1 MNCIVLVGRL
11 VADPELRTTQSGV
24 PVCSF
29 RIAVDRRFASQS
41 GERQA
46 DFIPCVAWR
55 QQAEFVSRYF
65 SKGRLIG
72 VQGSLQSRSYDDQQG
87 NRRTAYEVQCDQ
99 VQFVG
104 SKSESGGGQQ
114 SGAFSG
120 GGYGGGFDAPPA
132 PAKQQNVAYQSGGI
146 DDFQEITSDE
156 DLPF

>member
-1 MNCIVLVGRL
+1 MNSIVLVGRL
-11 VADPELRTTQSGV
+11 VADPELRTTQSGI

-29 RIAVDRRFASQS
+29 RIAVDRRFSSQG

-55 QQAEFVSRYF
+55 QQAEFVARYF
-65 SKGRLIG
+65 TKGRLIG
-72 VQGSLQSRSYDDQQG
+72 VQGSLQSRSYEDQQG
-87 NRRTAYEVQCDQ
+87 NKRTAYEVQCDQ

-104 SKSESGGGQQ
+104 SKSESGGQPNAY
-114 SGAFSG
+114 SNNS
-120 GGYGGGFDAPPA
+120 YGSSFDAPPA
-132 PAKQQNVAYQSGGI
+132 PAKQNVAYQSGGI